1 MVRRIPLTLRALML
15 VPLLAAGVDH
25 VRVAAFCPS
34 GAESCL
40 QAAGGGMLGPLG
52 LAVLVL
58 YAAGLALGVGRI
70 SRGTPSLARL
80 WMVSTGGLLAV
91 CGGHA
96 GLAAALG
103 DGAAAGSGWLQLLP
117 LILAAGALLAL
128 ALRVAPAALRLL
140 RRLRPRAPRTRAAAV
155 GLAHG
160 RPARVAAF
168 SRVAALTAAG
178 RAPPRALA

>member
-1 MVRRIPLTLRALML
+1 ML
-15 VPLLAAGVDH
+15 VPLLAVGVDH
-25 VRVAAFCPS
+25 VRVAAFCPG

-52 LAVLVL
+52 LAVLLL
-58 YAAGLALGVGRI
+58 YAAGLALGVGRL
-70 SRGTPSLARL
+70 SRGTPSLPRL
-80 WMVSTGGLLAV
+80 WMTSTAGLLAV

-96 GLAAALG
+96 ALAAALG

-117 LILAAGALLAL
+117 LIAAAGAVIAL

-140 RRLRPRAPRTRAAAV
+140 RRLRPRAPRPRATAAV
-155 GLAHG
+155 PTRG
-160 RPARVAAF
+160 RPARAAAF